1 LLNAAGIR
9 VTIEKTNRPKVP
21 ALLIGYATQTLI
33 EDVFERK
40 DVFRGAQRISKR
52 IVAWGPR
59 GGNAEPVELPHSA
72 VVIAEQE
79 LVARLQPKP
88 RVQPAESETHNDT
101 AAWTIV
107 TSPAG
112 DAGRDNVVR
121 HFGSRV
127 AHASAVQ
134 LKTASA
140 RDACWIE
147 SLESGW
153 LFLLPGPTSAWLLS
167 VGGPA
172 AELLTHSR
180 LVGAQIESLAA
191 PMGQFPAYPRI
202 SDPLCGSGI
211 SDPLCGSDI
220 SDPLCGSDISDPR
233 GGDGWLACG
242 SAAMVFDP
250 ICGDGTGNAIRE
262 AILAS
267 AVIREIAK
275 HPQNDQ
281 KDALFE
287 HFRTRLLAGFLKH
300 LELCRQFYAACSGE
314 WWEAELQSL
323 DAGIAWCRE
332 QLGGEPTFRY
342 RLRGFELEPVSDRDL
357 WRTL

>member
-1 LLNAAGIR
+1 MTSILGEGLAANCCAHLLNAARIR

-21 ALLIGYATQTLI
+21 ALLIGNATQALI

-52 IVAWGPR
+52 IVAWGSH
-59 GGNAEPVELPHSA
+59 GSAVTGNTEPVEIPHSA
-72 VVIAEQE
+72 VVISEQD
-79 LVARLQPKP
+79 LVDRLK
-88 RVQPAESETHNDT
+88 PAESEAHDDI
-101 AAWTIV
+101 AAWTIF
-107 TSPAG
+107 TSRPLPEQVQ
-112 DAGRDNVVR
+112 DR

-127 AHASAVQ
+127 ARVSAAQ
-134 LKTASA
+134 LKKNCA

-153 LFLLPGPTSAWLLS
+153 LFLLPSLTSAWLLS

-172 AELLTHSR
+172 EELLTHSR
-180 LVGAQIESLAA
+180 MVGAQIESLSA
-191 PMGQFPAYPRI
+191 PAGQFPAYPRI

-211 SDPLCGSDI
+211 GDRLGESGMSVPLC
-220 SDPLCGSDISDPR
+220 
-233 GGDGWLACG
+233 GDGWLACG
-242 SAAMVFDP
+242 SGAMAFDP

-267 AVIREIAK
+267 AVIRAVAK
-275 HPQNDQ
+275 HAKNDH
-281 KDALFE
+281 KDALLA

-314 WWEAELQSL
+314 WWTAELERL
-323 DAGIAWCRE
+323 DAGIVWCRE
-332 QLGGEPTFRY
+332 QLGGEPRFRY
-342 RLRGFELEPVSDRDL
+342 RLRGFELEPVSR
-357 WRTL
+357 